1 MMRGREQKAMQER
14 RPALPMRA
22 KLPATVVTSSELEKM
37 VEVEYMSQV
46 FSTCNILASNEEKQ
60 NSTG

>member
-37 VEVEYMSQV
+37 V
-46 FSTCNILASNEEKQ
+46 
-60 NSTG
+60 